1 MIDATGWTDAAMR
14 GDTRALE
21 SCFDYLRPRLMR
33 YLVRRC
39 RSEEDA
45 EGLVQSTFL
54 ATLSSL
60 EKFRGE
66 CPFDRWVWRIAGHE
80 LIGYYRRLKRT
91 ASNISIDDPDSEFF
105 ENLQQP
111 DSPSPLEETESR
123 VWMTQM
129 MEIAQTACTT
139 EEWQVMLAFY
149 RTESFDE
156 TAKLLKLNPA
166 TVRSHFLRGR
176 SKLLSY
182 LILER
187 PELIGGR
194 EAVQAAISDAL
205 EDEGSGLTREQFD
218 NLQGKDWS
226 NPRMRE
232 ASLAIARYLPSPFA
246 S

>member
-1 MIDATGWTDAAMR
+1 
-14 GDTRALE
+14 
-21 SCFDYLRPRLMR
+21 
-33 YLVRRC
+33 
-39 RSEEDA
+39 
-45 EGLVQSTFL
+45 
-54 ATLSSL
+54 
-60 EKFRGE
+60 
-66 CPFDRWVWRIAGHE
+66 
-80 LIGYYRRLKRT
+80 
-91 ASNISIDDPDSEFF
+91 
-105 ENLQQP
+105 
-111 DSPSPLEETESR
+111 
-123 VWMTQM
+123 
-129 MEIAQTACTT
+129 
-139 EEWQVMLAFY
+139 MLAFY